1 MPEALLSDRGT
12 ILLSHL
18 MKDLCEMLGIHKL
31 NTTAYHPQCDG
42 MVEQFNH
49 TLKTML
55 RKHASR
61 FGNQWDK
68 YLAWAYRN
76 VPHDSTKEKPSY
88 LLYGL
93 DLRTPT
99 EAAFL
104 SSTPHQLTDV
114 SDYREE
120 LTLSLASAR
129 ELAAASIRKAQQN
142 YKCSY
147 DKKATKDLW
156 FRLETGCSSSSPPR
170 KQGKPE
176 NSPGLG
182 MDRTGWCQWQTRTFV
197 QARCSSHRRVLSRFT
212 SPG

>member
-1 MPEALLSDRGT
+1 MCQKLFYLKEVPIFSLT
-12 ILLSHL
+12 FT
-18 MKDLCEMLGIHKL
+18 KDLCEMLGIRKL

-42 MVEQFNH
+42 MVERFNH

-68 YLAWAYRN
+68 YLAGVLWAYRN
-76 VPHDSTKEKPSY
+76 VPHGSVKEKPSY

-93 DLRTPT
+93 DARTST
-99 EAAFL
+99 GAAFL

-120 LTLSLASAR
+120 LTLSPASAR

-142 YKCSY
+142 YKRSY
-147 DKKATKDLW
+147 DKKATKD
-156 FRLETGCSSSSPPR
+156 FRFRIG
-170 KQGKPE
+170 
-176 NSPGLG
+176 
-182 MDRTGWCQWQTRTFV
+182 D
-197 QARCSSHRRVLSRFT
+197 
-212 SPG
+212 